1 MRLSSLISRFRKP
14 LAIRRVSG
22 HSMEPALSNGR
33 VLIFSSL
40 RTPQN
45 KSVVLSS
52 KGDMEIVKRLIQ
64 TSERLDLRGDN
75 QFESLDI
82 EDVSLDDIRASLVY
96 PQR

>member
-1 MRLSSLISRFRKP
+1 
-14 LAIRRVSG
+14 
-22 HSMEPALSNGR
+22 MEPALSNGR